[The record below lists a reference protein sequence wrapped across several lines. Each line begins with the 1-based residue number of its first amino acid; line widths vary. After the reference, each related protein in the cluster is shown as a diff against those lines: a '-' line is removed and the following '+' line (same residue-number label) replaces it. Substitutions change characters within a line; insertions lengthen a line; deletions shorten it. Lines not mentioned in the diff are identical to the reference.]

1 MKQMKMIKRAL
12 LAMLA
17 VCLLVTAFA
26 SCAGSGETVNSDWQ
40 VSDGEGNRHYF
51 ARILTQGVAL
61 SETAREA
68 FVAASY
74 GYNMLAEGFNDDALV
89 VDAAATTYTDA
100 NGTVYTVSLDGAKA
114 ALNTIKPTA
123 DAALAKYNELLET
136 LTVTDVVAI
145 VEMMRT
151 EKVDVAGNSFP
162 GIILEWIG
170 LFLGVMTNITGGY
183 YVLALFFFALVVE
196 LAMLYFGIKQQ
207 KNSVKQ
213 ARLRPK
219 EMAIRKKYAGRTDQ
233 KSMQAMQQELQ
244 KFYQEEGASP
254 LSGCLPL
261 LIQMPIVIALY
272 NIVINPLRYVM
283 GKGEGVVNALTTYAT
298 TARAAGGLGL
308 DVANP
313 SNTIELLSQIKD
325 PAQLEGIKNFAWFSN
340 SSEVAGELTD
350 VVGNLPNFNL
360 FGLNMGQTP
369 SFTPAQNV
377 YLWLLLIPLL
387 TFVTY
392 FASMKLNRKLS
403 YQPQMDEA
411 QAGCSNKMMDIM
423 MPLFSVYITFI
434 TPAAIGIYW
443 IFKSVLGV
451 LKQWILKKAMPIPE
465 FSEEDYKAAVKEM
478 NSRQE
483 KGSKVEK
490 SGKVVRSLHHIDD
503 EDYEDTRERAL
514 KHKEALAAQEAEEAA
529 AKAEAPSLSSLF
541 GKASLKKDKK
551 KEEKPEE
558 EKSADDT
565 ASEEKDNKDN

>member
-283 GKGEGVVNALTTYAT
+283 GKGEGVVNALTKYAT

-392 FASMKLNRKLS
+392 FASMKLNRKFM
-403 YQPQMDEA
+403 YQPAMQDPQM
-411 QAGCSNKMMDIM
+411 AGCSNNMMDLM
-423 MPLFSVYITFI
+423 MPAMSVYITFI
-434 TPAAIGIYW
+434 TPAAVGVYW
-443 IFKSVLGV
+443 IFKCVITTV
-451 LKQWILKKAMPIPE
+451 KQFLLHKAMPLPT
-465 FSEEDYKAAVKEM
+465 FTEEDYKRAEREM
-478 NSRQE
+478 
-483 KGSKVEK
+483 KGKLRPEERDLPQR
-490 SGKVVRSLHHIDD
+490 SGPVRSLHRIDEEDDLPARVRAND
-503 EDYEDTRERAL
+503 EEEEDSIYERR
-514 KHKEALAAQEAEEAA
+514 KKEAA
-529 AKAEAPSLSSLF
+529 AAK
-541 GKASLKKDKK
+541 KASEAAAEQRRFGGAKMKEDRKNDKK
-551 KEEKPEE
+551 K
-558 EKSADDT
+558 
-565 ASEEKDNKDN
+565 